1 MTRILFFGDVVGGAG
16 RNLLLENV
24 ERIAARLSVDFVVV
38 NAENAAHGFG
48 ITVELAA
55 KFFARGIDVLTA
67 GDHAWDQ
74 SLLRPGIN
82 SEPRLLRPEN
92 YTIFRD
98 GAGHGLFRARNG
110 KRVLVLCLLGTLF
123 MARGG
128 IENPFY
134 AADAVLEK
142 YKLGRDADAIF
153 VDFHA
158 EATSEKMSLAHYLDG
173 RVTAVVGTHTHIP
186 TADARVLSGG
196 TAYMTDAG
204 MCGDF
209 DTSIGMKKEASLAR
223 FLGRDDGE
231 RLSPGTGPGTLCGV
245 VVDVGG
251 DGLAVAAEPF
261 VFGANLKNTHP
272 SLAVSAEAEA

>member
-1 MTRILFFGDVVGGAG
+1 MKILFFGDVVGGAG
-16 RNLLLENV
+16 RNLLLDNV
-24 ERIAARLSVDFVVV
+24 GRIAARLSADFVIA

-55 KFFARGIDVLTA
+55 KFFARGIDALTA
-67 GDHAWDQ
+67 GDHIWDQ

-92 YTIFRD
+92 YVAFAD
-98 GAGHGLFRARNG
+98 GSGHGIFKARNG
-110 KRVLVLCLLGTLF
+110 ARVLVLSLLGTLF
-123 MARGG
+123 MARDG
-128 IENPFY
+128 IENPFH
-134 AADAVLEK
+134 AADKVLGK
-142 YKLGRDADAIF
+142 YRLGRDADAIF

-186 TADARVLSGG
+186 TSDARVMPRG

-209 DTSIGMKKEASLAR
+209 DTSIGMKKEVSLAR
-223 FLGRDDGE
+223 FLGEDAGQ
-231 RLSPGTGPGTLCGV
+231 RLSPGEGPGTLCGAL
-245 VVDVGG
+245 VDVGA
-251 DGLAVAAEPF
+251 DGLAASVEPF
-261 VFGANLKNTHP
+261 VFGANLKNTHE
-272 SLAVSAEAEA
+272 L